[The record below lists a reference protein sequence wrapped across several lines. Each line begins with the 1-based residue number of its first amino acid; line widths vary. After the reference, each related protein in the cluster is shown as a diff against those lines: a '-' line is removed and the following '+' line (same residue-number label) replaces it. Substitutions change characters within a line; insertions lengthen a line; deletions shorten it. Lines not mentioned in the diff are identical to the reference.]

1 MLRGGLGASRGLF
14 PDSWYSARRGW
25 WRRLMAD
32 GWWFGLG
39 GFVLLRQR
47 RWFKCGF
54 QTRRR
59 RRQCGEALQ
68 ERFANSLCLSKFASV
83 GPTWW
88 NSLVGLLLPRLSDEP
103 VRTCSCW
110 HRDAVT
116 IDVLASGGDVVASGW
131 RLWGLVMVYVV
142 SFLAGWYSTSPWGGW
157 AADVGSGGGLL
168 RCQLQLCKDQGLRTS
183 SALHEADMPV
193 AWDGC
198 QRAAAHAVA
207 EEVGLKH
214 ESAGA
219 RLRSP
224 LFEVSSGG
232 QPFLKG
238 RGITTT
244 RPVEL
249 SGGRATLAGRRGGGG
264 CIRLVLF
271 RPRGARESRR
281 CRRKF

>member
-1 MLRGGLGASRGLF
+1 MGWRLRGGFSQIAGT
-14 PDSWYSARRGW
+14 RRKGGGGGMWGW
-25 WRRLMAD
+25 RRRLMAT
-32 GWWFGLG
+32 GWWFGFG
-39 GFVLLRQR
+39 DFVLLRR
-47 RWFKCGF
+47 WRWFKCGF

-68 ERFANSLCLSKFASV
+68 ERFANFLCLSKFASV

-88 NSLVGLLLPRLSDEP
+88 NALVGLLLPRLSDEP

-168 RCQLQLCKDQGLRTS
+168 RCQLQLCKDQGLRAS

-193 AWDGC
+193 AWDDC
-198 QRAAAHAVA
+198 
-207 EEVGLKH
+207 
-214 ESAGA
+214 
-219 RLRSP
+219 
-224 LFEVSSGG
+224 
-232 QPFLKG
+232 
-238 RGITTT
+238 
-244 RPVEL
+244 
-249 SGGRATLAGRRGGGG
+249 
-264 CIRLVLF
+264 
-271 RPRGARESRR
+271 
-281 CRRKF
+281 